1 MAMLNDL
8 YFKFD
13 MEAEA
18 LQLYKA
24 RAVLRGGMGGGAGR
38 ASRRRCPAFCLSFS
52 THFARPQVETIGD
65 CYMVAAGLLVPL
77 ANHAATM
84 LEFAA
89 RMHALAAEVPDPS
102 GRPLRLRVGV
112 HSGRIMSGVVGAV
125 RARYCLFGDTVNT
138 ASRMESTSL
147 PGETQISDA
156 THGLVA
162 GCPQFGFRCRGQID
176 VKGKG
181 AMTTYWV
188 SRAIG

>member
-1 MAMLNDL
+1 
-8 YFKFD
+8 
-13 MEAEA
+13 
-18 LQLYKA
+18 
-24 RAVLRGGMGGGAGR
+24 MGGGAGR
-38 ASRRRCPAFCLSFS
+38 ASRRRCPAICLSPS
-52 THFARPQVETIGD
+52 QPISPARPQVETIGD

-84 LEFAA
+84 LKFAA